1 MRDGLSLLDQALA
14 FGNESLRENDVAEM
28 LGSLD
33 RARVISLLNVLAKG
47 RSAEVLGHI
56 GELEELVPDYS
67 GLLEDLATCLQQVA
81 VIQLAGS
88 DALEDEDQ
96 LPALSAVADALDPE
110 TTQLLYQIAIMSRR
124 DLALAP
130 DARIGFE
137 MAMLRMLAF
146 QPAGLAVSGGP
157 GVEPAPKPTPA
168 AVRAAPAAAA
178 AGDPVSLSNASDWT
192 ALVQRLNLDGAARQL
207 AAHTQFLSLTPF
219 ELRLSV
225 DRANSHLVTEKL
237 KSRLTGAIQGRLG
250 EKIAVHY
257 DLQEATQNTLA
268 ARDEKR
274 QGEALRRAR
283 QAIESDPNVR
293 DLANVFGAEVIQES
307 IKPVAADPGDQ
318 T

>member
-1 MRDGLSLLDQALA
+1 
-14 FGNESLRENDVAEM
+14 
-28 LGSLD
+28 
-33 RARVISLLNVLAKG
+33 
-47 RSAEVLGHI
+47 
-56 GELEELVPDYS
+56 
-67 GLLEDLATCLQQVA
+67 
-81 VIQLAGS
+81 
-88 DALEDEDQ
+88 
-96 LPALSAVADALDPE
+96 
-110 TTQLLYQIAIMSRR
+110 MSRR

-157 GVEPAPKPTPA
+157 GAEPVPKPTPA
-168 AVRAAPAAAA
+168 AVPAAPAAAA